1 MRMHRKKDAMQPT
14 CFEMQFQT
22 YIDLS
27 KETGIYNNGL
37 SYGNL
42 AEGLPYNYLYYTNKA
57 EFCMSFTPYYYPLE
71 GID

>member
-57 EFCMSFTPYYYPLE
+57 GFCMSFTPCDYSLE
-71 GID
+71 GIN

>member
-27 KETGIYNNGL
+27 KETGIYNNW
-37 SYGNL
+37 NQ

>member
-42 AEGLPYNYLYYTNKA
+42 AEGLPYNYLYSTNKA
-57 EFCMSFTPYYYPLE
+57 GFCMSFTPCDYPLE
-71 GID
+71 GIN

>member
-27 KETGIYNNGL
+27 KETGIYNNW
-37 SYGNL
+37 NQ
-42 AEGLPYNYLYYTNKA
+42 AEGLPYNYLYYINKA
-57 EFCMSFTPYYYPLE
+57 GFCMSFTPYYYPLE

>member
-1 MRMHRKKDAMQPT
+1 MQPT
-14 CFEMQFQT
+14 CFEMQFHT

-37 SYGNL
+37 SYGNQ

-57 EFCMSFTPYYYPLE
+57 GFCMSFTPYYYPLE